1 MDGGSFYLIH
11 SSILRFTQILSLTIL
26 DPIPSRRIQCAPARQ
41 RFWRFPVTIPR
52 FLIAPLAVAGSICAG
67 SPNVSLTESVQVRK
81 TSAGNPGSQSTT
93 TSLRLD
99 TLERRLVSSE
109 NALDKALRSTVAAT
123 EIAEIFGVLADREI
137 RLDTSLRARG
147 LFQRTIEASRKC
159 QVNDRQSMNL
169 FAQILIKECQAWHA
183 KGDLPGEEDCVVG
196 LRLQVDAMSRQKGLV
211 TDQLRADLAE
221 RWIDYLRKL
230 AKTPVLNGKIFPIAY
245 EDMDDLNSL
254 VVGLPASEQ
263 RRDQLLLGL
272 AELFETR
279 RILTVQYT
287 SGMMPGK
294 DPSEE
299 MEWCARGADVLSQ
312 VSDQGYNPSNRDE
325 EIWGLLVR
333 WMALSLAYGE
343 LDSAKTAIHKFESIA
358 RRTPESHA
366 DFEMRTESVTD
377 GLGFLA
383 KAYLDSGRLAE
394 AEACMHR
401 QEPYLASLK
410 NTPDRVERVVKWMI
424 AFNDLANAYFD
435 RRETSQGIRL
445 LENAMRVSLA
455 QLAKDSTDTQVWQNH
470 LSLTNNLGLAYL
482 EARDTTLALETF
494 RNLETGSAIFAKV
507 HPEILETSSILA
519 FACEQIGDFVMSK
532 NDRSTARI
540 EYAKGLAAIELVVRA
555 DHSDKEARAQAK
567 RLKSKF
573 ASVKN

>member
-1 MDGGSFYLIH
+1 M
-11 SSILRFTQILSLTIL
+11 
-26 DPIPSRRIQCAPARQ
+26 
-41 RFWRFPVTIPR
+41 
-52 FLIAPLAVAGSICAG
+52 
-67 SPNVSLTESVQVRK
+67 
-81 TSAGNPGSQSTT
+81 
-93 TSLRLD
+93 
-99 TLERRLVSSE
+99 E
-109 NALDKALRSTVAAT
+109 NAVGQGTCSALAAT
-123 EIAEIFGVLADREI
+123 EIAEFFGELADREI
-137 RLDTSLRARG
+137 RLDTSLRAQG

-279 RILTVQYT
+279 RILTVQYA

-343 LDSAKTAIHKFESIA
+343 LDSAKTAIHKFENIA
-358 RRTPESHA
+358 RRTSKSHA

-383 KAYLDSGRLAE
+383 KAYQDSGRLAD
-394 AEACMHR
+394 AEACILR
-401 QEPYLASLK
+401 QEPYLSALEK
-410 NTPDRVERVVKWMI
+410 TPAQVDRFVKWI
-424 AFNDLANAYFD
+424 ISINDLGQKYLD
-435 RRETSQGIRL
+435 RREASQGIRL
-445 LENAMRVSLA
+445 LEKAMRASQA
-455 QLAKDSTDTQVWQNH
+455 RLAKDSTDAQVWENH
-470 LSLTNNLGLAYL
+470 LTLENNLGLAYL
-482 EARDTTLALETF
+482 ESRDTTHALETF
-494 RNLETGSAIFAKV
+494 RNLETGSAGFAKL
-507 HPEILETSSILA
+507 HPENMEVSSILA
-519 FACEQIGDFVMSK
+519 FACEQIGDLVMSK

-567 RLKSKF
+567 RLKSKI